1 MNKIEELDAS
11 ICDFSFQEGLQ
22 EIINNLKTIEIDTR
36 AMNES
41 SHCRLVGEKEMLK
54 KVINYLERCL

>member
-1 MNKIEELDAS
+1 MNIEDLNIS
-11 ICDFSFQEGLQ
+11 IVDWSYQEGLQ

-41 SHCRLVGEKEMLK
+41 SHCRLVGEKEMLNK
-54 KVINYLERCL
+54 IINYLERCL

>member
-1 MNKIEELDAS
+1 MNIEDLNTS
-11 ICDFSFQEGLQ
+11 IVDWSYQEGLQ

-41 SHCRLVGEKEMLK
+41 SHCRLVGEKEMLNK
-54 KVINYLERCL
+54 IINYLERCL

>member
-1 MNKIEELDAS
+1 MKIEDLNTS
-11 ICDFSFQEGLQ
+11 IVDWSFQEGLQ

-41 SHCRLVGEKEMLK
+41 SHCRLVGEKEMLNK
-54 KVINYLERCL
+54 IINYLERCL